1 MGERGIGGAD
11 EGVVSTQGKVQK
23 GSEHRSF
30 CPHGARVHNL
40 PSTWMCFTTQKLIK
54 SCPRVFIVFNLQST
68 PYPLPRGRQVRWK
81 ILTL

>member
-1 MGERGIGGAD
+1 MFTSVLKDMIKDTD
-11 EGVVSTQGKVQK
+11 EQPDEEVHRQGKVRK

-54 SCPRVFIVFNLQST
+54 SYSRVL
-68 PYPLPRGRQVRWK
+68 
-81 ILTL
+81 